1 MTPEPARTIGELRAA
16 GYAQETVKQEMRRN
30 LLTRLRSG
38 EPLLPGIVGYDET
51 VLPQMA
57 NAIIS
62 GHDVIM
68 LGERGQAKSRIMR
81 SLVAFLDPQVPVI
94 AGCEIND
101 HPYSPI
107 CRRCLDL
114 VAQRGDDVEIDWIG
128 RDRRYGEKL
137 ATPDISI
144 ADLIGEVDPI
154 KVAEGRYLADEL
166 TIHYGLLPRTNRG
179 IFGINELP
187 DLAERIQVGLLN
199 IMEEKDVQIRG
210 YRVRLPLDLFVI
222 ASANPEDYTSRGR
235 IITPLKDRFGSQVRT
250 HYPLS
255 LSEEMQIMEAERH
268 PVPEDFE
275 LVFPTFMKEIVAEFT
290 HLARRSPHISQ
301 SSGVSVRMSIANF
314 ENLASNSV
322 RRAARLGEALA
333 VPRISDLAFLTSS
346 TAGRVEIEALDEG
359 KEEQVLSRLERGAVS
374 AVFSRHF
381 SAAQFDGVVSKF
393 EDGAML
399 EVGEGIPARTY
410 TKAIGDLPELATAMR
425 KLSLPDRPEVR
436 ASVIEFLL
444 EGLHLN
450 KRLNKDEV
458 EGRAVY
464 RR

>member
-1 MTPEPARTIGELRAA
+1 MTDQARTIADLRAT
-16 GYAQETVKQEMRRN
+16 GYVRESVKQEMRRN
-30 LLTRLRSG
+30 LLVRLRSG
-38 EPLLPGIVGYDET
+38 DPLLPGIVGYDET
-51 VLPQMA
+51 VLPQLA
-57 NAIIS
+57 NAVIS
-62 GHDVIM
+62 GHDVIL

-81 SLVAFLDPQVPVI
+81 SLITLLDPQVPAI

-101 HPYSPI
+101 HPYGPI

-114 VAQRGDDVEIDWIG
+114 VAKNGDKVEVAWIDRDV
-128 RDRRYGEKL
+128 RYGEKL

-154 KVAEGRYLADEL
+154 KVAEDGYLADEL

-255 LSEEMQIMEAERH
+255 ISEEMQIMEAERH
-268 PVPEDFE
+268 SVPEDFE
-275 LVFPTFMKEIVAEFT
+275 LVFPSFMKEIVAELT

-301 SSGVSVRMSIANF
+301 SSGVSVRMSIANV
-314 ENLASNSV
+314 ENLASNAV
-322 RRAARLGEALA
+322 RRAARLGETLA
-333 VPRISDLAFLTSS
+333 VPRITDLAFLASS

-359 KEEQVLSRLERGAVS
+359 KEEQVLARLERGAIS
-374 AVFSRHF
+374 SVFTRHF
-381 SAAQFDGVVSKF
+381 SASQFEGVVSKF
-393 EDGAML
+393 EDGGML
-399 EVGEGIPARTY
+399 EVGENIAARTY
-410 TKAIGDLPELATAMR
+410 TRTIGDLPEVATALKR
-425 KLSLPDRPEVR
+425 LGLPDRPEVR
-436 ASVIEFLL
+436 ASVIEFIL

-450 KRLNKDEV
+450 KRLNKDEI
-458 EGRAVY
+458 EGRAIY